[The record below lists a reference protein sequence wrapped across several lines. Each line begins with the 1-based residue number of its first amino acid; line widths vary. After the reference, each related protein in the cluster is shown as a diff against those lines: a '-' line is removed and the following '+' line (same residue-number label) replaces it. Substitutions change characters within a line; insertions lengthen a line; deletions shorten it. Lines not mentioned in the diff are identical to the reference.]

1 MAFPKSL
8 IDVLFFYFYFA
19 PRNLA
24 FPFSHRK
31 EASTTKVNGMFFFLL
46 HDFGFPKSLKT
57 YVGRKEKK
65 NFKNLRVIFIR
76 LLHNFILFVKEMKI
90 SYHLPTKSTSILL
103 WTCIVQVYFD
113 ISMISKVS
121 SLLEIFF
128 EIFWEYALT
137 SKFPKRGSSL
147 SKVFGT

>member
-1 MAFPKSL
+1 MWKKIPRGPRCLFIMGNFYSYSFFFSPPYFGFSQKSL
-8 IDVLFFYFYFA
+8 IDVLFLYFYFA

-65 NFKNLRVIFIR
+65 ISRVIFIR

-90 SYHLPTKSTSILL
+90 SYHLPTKSTSILEVMEG
-103 WTCIVQVYFD
+103 WNKKYC
-113 ISMISKVS
+113 
-121 SLLEIFF
+121 
-128 EIFWEYALT
+128 
-137 SKFPKRGSSL
+137 
-147 SKVFGT
+147 